1 MELPI
6 AIQLRRIFLHTE
18 YQKQGSGWFA
28 KTMPVTIAKEKPFVL
43 NWATVSEAVP
53 SPKGGCVLHF
63 KTVAR
68 EPTVKES
75 MHGAESPNRPPVH
88 VAESQAEIVKLVNQT
103 LKEILSP
110 KP

>member
-18 YQKQGSGWFA
+18 HQQQGRGLFA
-28 KTMPVTIAKEKPFVL
+28 KTAPVTIAKEQPFVL

-68 EPTVKES
+68 EPTVHERMS
-75 MHGAESPNRPPVH
+75 GAQNPNRKPVH
-88 VAESQAEIVKLVNQT
+88 VAESQAEIVQLVNQT
-103 LKEILSP
+103 LKDILSP